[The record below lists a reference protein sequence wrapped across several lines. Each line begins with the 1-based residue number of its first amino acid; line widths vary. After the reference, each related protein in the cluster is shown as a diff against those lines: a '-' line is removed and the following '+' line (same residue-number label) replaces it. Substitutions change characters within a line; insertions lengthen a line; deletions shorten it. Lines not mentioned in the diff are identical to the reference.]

1 MSIDS
6 MAGNGRHLAR
16 TIFASTA
23 LLAVSAS
30 YAHSGSQSVPV
41 FAKPFA
47 AEGDVILAAKATPAL
62 MGGAPGAVIIVRHAL
77 GADRSTNPCDL
88 LILEGEQGHL
98 STVTSSRRVV
108 DCQYNDIARRAEA
121 MGLNDNLVI
130 GPNEITYSNVL
141 DKGGASYTFTYETG
155 KAWRFSRA
163 ESTHVSPD
171 ESGEVAVYRS
181 VVSYPKDIPLVLIE
195 TFEPKALRELV
206 ERNRAPVE

>member
-1 MSIDS
+1 

-16 TIFASTA
+16 AIFASTA

-77 GADRSTNPCDL
+77 GADKSTNPCDL

-130 GPNEITYSNVL
+130 GPNEFTYSNVL
-141 DKGGASYTFTYETG
+141 DKGGASYTFTYEPRE
-155 KAWRFSRA
+155 AWRFSRA
-163 ESTHVSPD
+163 ESTHVSMD
-171 ESGEVAVYRS
+171 ESGGIAVYRS
-181 VVSYPKDIPLVLIE
+181 TVSYPEDASFVSIE
-195 TFEPKALRELV
+195 AFDPKALRDSLYKRRVRV
-206 ERNRAPVE
+206 E